1 MATIQKRETRHGVSY
16 RVQIRIKGFPTQ
28 FKTFERLTDAKIW
41 AQRTEAAIRD
51 GDYRVQ
57 ERSARGKLFKDIV
70 DRYRREVVPLKSPHT
85 QVTEQAYMRFWESE
99 LGEYG
104 ISYITPELI
113 SASITRLLNEDLDRR
128 EAKQRAADERRGIK
142 REPRKRTRRT
152 VKHYRDGL
160 ERIIRQAQRWG
171 WIVHNPM
178 DGVIEINNIK
188 DGRDRFL
195 SDEERDALLQ
205 AARENEHPYLYPIV
219 VFALSTGARRGEIL
233 GLKLVDVD
241 LNRGAAILRDTKNGD
256 TRAVPIVHHL
266 AELLREHI
274 AEVNARMDELKI
286 PKKER
291 YLFPRPDGLAPIDV
305 RPWWDAARA
314 KAGLVDFRF
323 HDLRHSAAS
332 YLAMNGASL
341 VEIAGVLG
349 HKTLQMVKRY
359 AHLTDSHVKSVV
371 TKMNQNVFAAEPP
384 ALKRELKPLPGRA
397 PRKPVSRPSA
407 P

>member
-1 MATIQKRETRHGVSY
+1 MPTIQKRKTRDGYTY
-16 RVQIRIKGFPTQ
+16 RVQVRVKGFPAQ
-28 FKTFERLTDAKIW
+28 FQSFDRLTDAKEW
-41 AQRTEAAIRD
+41 GHKTEAAIRS
-51 GDYRVQ
+51 GDFRFAAK
-57 ERSARGKLFKDIV
+57 SARGKLFSDLV
-70 DRYRREVVPLKSPHT
+70 DRYQREVVPLKSAQT
-85 QVTEQAYMRFWESE
+85 QITEQAYLRFWRDE

-104 ISYITPELI
+104 LNYLNAEII
-113 SASITRLLNEDLDRR
+113 SASIHRLLNEELDRR
-128 EAKQRAADERRGIK
+128 DEKTKALEAKRGVK
-142 REPRKRTRRT
+142 REPRKRSRRT

-160 ERIIRQAQRWG
+160 ERIIRQGQRWN
-171 WIVHNPM
+171 WVMHSPM
-178 DGVIEINNIK
+178 DGVVEITNVK

-195 SDEERDALLQ
+195 SDEEREALIK

-241 LNRGAAILRDTKNGD
+241 LKRGAAILRDTKNGE

-274 AEVNARMDELKI
+274 AEVNARMDQLKI
-286 PKKER
+286 PKGDR

-384 ALKRELKPLPGRA
+384 APKRELKPLPGRA
-397 PRKPVSRPSA
+397 PRKPVSRPIA